1 MAHKCLDADD
11 QLRLSD
17 QQENLQRYG
26 HITGMDSEAITALMD
41 RTQGLLQGRVGW
53 RFRTD
58 DRLPIIGAVPSN
70 WNHQALR
77 LREITRQRGL
87 YVCSALGSRGITWA
101 PLAGQIL
108 AAHLAGMPMPLEG
121 ELVDALDPARFM
133 VRGNRKAVAGG

>member
-1 MAHKCLDADD
+1 MGHKCLDADD

-41 RTQGLLQGRVGW
+41 HTQGLLQGRVGW

-108 AAHLAGMPMPLEG
+108 AAHLTGMPMPLEG